1 MKLSGKERR
10 MTRKG
15 SIFLPSTSVLDSDKW
30 RPPFS
35 ELSNRASPPLLSLS
49 LRLFRSLSYVASDVV
64 PLINEELEL
73 SLFERGEAIS
83 QGKVVFG
90 GRKSRISSDS
100 ELSVR
105 RTAATDGILLV
116 AR

>member
-1 MKLSGKERR
+1 MLALLS
-10 MTRKG
+10 
-15 SIFLPSTSVLDSDKW
+15 S
-30 RPPFS
+30 
-35 ELSNRASPPLLSLS
+35 LSLS

-64 PLINEELEL
+64 PLINEELES
-73 SLFERGEAIS
+73 SLFEREEAIS

-100 ELSVR
+100 ELSVK

>member
-1 MKLSGKERR
+1 

-49 LRLFRSLSYVASDVV
+49 LSVSFAFSYVASDVV
-64 PLINEELEL
+64 PLINEELES